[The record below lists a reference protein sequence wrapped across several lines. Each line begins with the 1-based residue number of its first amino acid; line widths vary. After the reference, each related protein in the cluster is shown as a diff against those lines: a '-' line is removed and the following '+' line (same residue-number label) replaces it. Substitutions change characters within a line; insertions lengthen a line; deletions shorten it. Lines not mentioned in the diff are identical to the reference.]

1 MKEIGVEIQHARLAK
16 SLTLEEISHQT
27 HIQLTHLQKIEN
39 GQFDFLPRPY
49 VVAFIKTFA
58 HQVGLNGEALINRW
72 REAEQAETLQL
83 RQAQE
88 AEPEPRKIV
97 ERKTSTPSVSLK
109 PRPLATAGSTSIS
122 LPIPYLKEIL
132 IGFGMIVAA
141 VLIFLLSRWG
151 DRETPTPLESGAQ
164 NAKLEDAN
172 KLQERPFEQVSK
184 QVQQQNEIKA
194 EPAPAASE
202 LVLQAQFESTTRL
215 RMIRDGRDTT
225 FTTYRAGETKT
236 WQAKEKFILRI
247 STGGVVNLALGEKNL
262 GKFGQASKIEHLTI
276 TRDGVTVRFAVTPQ
290 PPKPRAAMPL
300 DSLPIRRPQQ

>member
-1 MKEIGVEIQHARLAK
+1 MKEIGVEIQQARLAK
-16 SLTLEEISHQT
+16 GLNLEDISHQT

-58 HQVGLNGEALINRW
+58 QQVGLNGQALINRW
-72 REAEQAETLQL
+72 REAEQAEALQL
-83 RQAQE
+83 RQTQE
-88 AEPEPRKIV
+88 AEPHKTT
-97 ERKTSTPSVSLK
+97 ERKAPPSVVSLK

-122 LPIPYLKEIL
+122 LPVPYLKEIL
-132 IGFGMIVAA
+132 IGFGMIGAA

-151 DRETPTPLESGAQ
+151 DRETPTPLESA
-164 NAKLEDAN
+164 AKLEDAK
-172 KLQERPFEQVSK
+172 KLQERPFEQVL
-184 QVQQQNEIKA
+184 QQAQQQSEIKA
-194 EPAPAASE
+194 EPAPAVSE
-202 LVLQAQFESTTRL
+202 LVLQAQFESATRL

-247 STGGVVNLALGEKNL
+247 STGGVVNLALAGKNL

>member
-1 MKEIGVEIQHARLAK
+1 MKEIGAEIQQARLAK
-16 SLTLEEISHQT
+16 GLTLEEISHQT
-27 HIQLTHLQKIEN
+27 HIQLAHLQKIEN

-58 HQVGLNGEALINRW
+58 QQAGLNGEALINRW
-72 REAEQAETLQL
+72 REAEQLQ
-83 RQAQE
+83 QAQE
-88 AEPEPRKIV
+88 AVSRQTV
-97 ERKTSTPSVSLK
+97 ERKTPAPTVSLK
-109 PRPLATAGSTSIS
+109 PRPLAAAGSTAIS

-151 DRETPTPLESGAQ
+151 NRETPTPLESAV
-164 NAKLEDAN
+164 KLEDAK
-172 KLQERPFEQVSK
+172 KLQERPFEQVS
-184 QVQQQNEIKA
+184 QQAQQQSEIKM
-194 EPAPAASE
+194 EPALVLSE

-225 FTTYRAGETKT
+225 ITTYRAGETKT

-247 STGGVVNLALGEKNL
+247 STGGVVNLTLAGKNL
-262 GKFGQASKIEHLTI
+262 GKFGQANKIEHLTI